1 MKLSELA
8 KHIGAQPPSGPDVD
22 IRAVASLQD
31 AQSDEVSFLSDLRHA
46 QSLTTTKAAA
56 VIVATDFAS
65 STDAPLLRVADVD
78 EALDQTLDLFAP
90 PAPPQPTGVHETAV
104 IDPTANIHPDA
115 SVGPHVTI
123 AANASVGA
131 GSVISP
137 GCVIGHDVTIGEH
150 CFLAANVVI
159 YHHCR
164 LANNVII
171 HANTTIGADG
181 FGYRLVAGR
190 HRKTP
195 HIGIVL
201 IEDNVEIGANV
212 CVDRAKFGRT
222 VIGSGTKVDNLVQ
235 IAHNVHIGEN
245 CILVSQVG
253 LSGSVHLDDYVVLA
267 GQCGVADHAHIG
279 KGVMAAA
286 QCGITGD
293 IEPGLKVVG
302 SPATEF
308 RRFFRELAAAKKL
321 PEMAREMKQLKK
333 QIENS
338 AETKDNHPTS

>member
-8 KHIGAQPPSGPDVD
+8 KLIGAQTPSGSDVD
-22 IRAVASLQD
+22 ISAVASLQD
-31 AQSDEVSFLSDLRHA
+31 AHSDELSFLTDPRHA
-46 QSLTTTKAAA
+46 KSLNTTNAAA
-56 VIVATDFAS
+56 VIAPADFDAT
-65 STDAPLLRVADVD
+65 TDTPLLRVADVD
-78 EALDQTLDLFAP
+78 QALEKALNIFAP
-90 PAPPQPTGVHETAV
+90 PATPPPAGIHQTAA
-104 IDPTANIHPDA
+104 IDPTADIHPDA

-123 AANASVGA
+123 EANAAVGA

-137 GCVIGHDVTIGEH
+137 GCVIGNDVTIGEN
-150 CFLAANVVI
+150 CRLAPNVVI

-181 FGYRLVAGR
+181 FGYRLVQGR
-190 HRKTP
+190 HKKIP
-195 HIGIVL
+195 HIGTVL
-201 IEDNVEIGANV
+201 IEDDVEIGANT
-212 CVDRAKFGRT
+212 CIDRAKFGKT
-222 VIGSGTKVDNLVQ
+222 IIGRGSKVDNLVQ